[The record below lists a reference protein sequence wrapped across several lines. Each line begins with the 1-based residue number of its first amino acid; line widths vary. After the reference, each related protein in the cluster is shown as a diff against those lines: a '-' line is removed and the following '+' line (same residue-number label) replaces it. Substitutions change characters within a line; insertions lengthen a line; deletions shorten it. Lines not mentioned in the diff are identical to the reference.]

1 MIYKGSLLTNQ
12 EKIEKKSQGFLVE
25 NKPPGLL
32 DPIRMAKDGN
42 HGYRVLV
49 QCSSNKYQA
58 MSGLFSLIGLS
69 EG

>member
-32 DPIRMAKDGN
+32 EGICPDGYT
-42 HGYRVLV
+42 GAL
-49 QCSSNKYQA
+49 
-58 MSGLFSLIGLS
+58 
-69 EG
+69 